1 MAKDKDVPGSAGNA
15 RDGSGP
21 PLYNDCFCGKL
32 TESAYCSHNRFL
44 LKLPEKAGQLWQA
57 SSFKHHRGVIMG
69 ERNQETAN
77 PEPLDDLFEPGLG
90 ELPDD
95 VMKDLGPVSSEKQRL
110 VQKRRLAEQRLE
122 EKRLRDELGDYNLE
136 FEDL

>member
-1 MAKDKDVPGSAGNA
+1 
-15 RDGSGP
+15 
-21 PLYNDCFCGKL
+21 
-32 TESAYCSHNRFL
+32 
-44 LKLPEKAGQLWQA
+44 
-57 SSFKHHRGVIMG
+57 MG

-122 EKRLRDELGDYNLE
+122 EKRLRGELGAYARE
-136 FEDL
+136 FEDR